1 MQHNRLK
8 SKLENKSGFVVVA
21 ELVGGPGFNAAPI
34 EKFVSSYKEAGD
46 AAVPKGFDFVGIT
59 LPQSPGGVANID
71 PAYVLRR
78 LAEKNLLGEL
88 DFIPHV
94 SCKDH
99 NADAIITS
107 LATYKASGV
116 ENVLA
121 LTGDKQAKAK
131 AVFELESIGLLEL
144 IRNMNN
150 QAYLAA
156 KPENLDNVHQFFA
169 GAAVSPFKYT
179 EASQMQQ
186 YYKMEKK
193 AASGAGFF
201 ITQLGWD
208 WKKSIELFTYC
219 RENGIDVP
227 IIGNVYMLSTSTPAP
242 RLMHDMQLP
251 GCFVSDELLEKL
263 HSETIDGHLDRAA
276 QQVAMYKAIGAAGV
290 DVGGCSSFEMFCDI
304 LNRAAEIGDDWERFK
319 ENLCWPPAGEP
330 FYLYGESGKRVALS
344 TPKKRFK
351 QKFFNF
357 MHRTILDQNY
367 KGFHVFRKVIS
378 ATGAGKGSGTAYGT
392 FNASEKAFKYLMFEC
407 QECGDCYL
415 PENFS
420 LCTIGGC
427 EKGLSNAP
435 CGDSTADGKC
445 GNNLERVCIGERI
458 YNAAAAEKGGLEKL
472 AGTINKPRI
481 HNLEH
486 TSSILNNLFG
496 RDHTGRNPLMYISNL
511 VQASVPKVGAIL
523 KQLSQLGEA
532 KYSSSSGPLNYLK
545 ASIQSQAIGGADYIA
560 VNLDALR
567 DCGTGDAAKT
577 MAEYVTLIHKW
588 GRTVPVCIDSR
599 HIDVLGA
606 GLRQWYSLSRN
617 VKAPL
622 ARISGVSM
630 LDDFGPLR
638 NQYPCSVVV
647 PLVDGAEETQ
657 VSVEKQCELAK
668 QVVSKA
674 TANYGFVPAEIVIE
688 LSVVPIAEDKDAE
701 PNAAGFTCRT
711 FETIRRI
718 RRDRRF
724 KGVHVALQVD
734 NSGRNFPAR
743 KIGLCRAYAAK
754 AMEYGMDAVIA
765 DIGLNYGMSEPDEE
779 LLELVDAFAK
789 LDGSS
794 QSRDKARKLMDDF
807 CSRNRNP
814 EKNKSA
820 SGAVYKEKRDDE
832 SKAAIKIDQFR
843 GSNPVKSQYL
853 DKNETAK

>member
-34 EKFVSSYKEAGD
+34 EKFVSGYKEAGD
-46 AAVPKGFDFVGIT
+46 IAVPKGFDFVGIT

-78 LAEKNLLGEL
+78 LTEKNLLGEL

-99 NADAIITS
+99 NVDAIITS

-116 ENVLA
+116 ENLLA
-121 LTGDKQAKAK
+121 LTGDKPVKAK
-131 AVFELESIGLLEL
+131 CVFELESIGLLEL

-150 QAYLAA
+150 QACLAA
-156 KPENLDNVHQFFA
+156 KPENLEDVHQFFA

-208 WKKSIELFTYC
+208 WKKSVELFTYC

-227 IIGNVYMLSTSTPAP
+227 IIGNVYVLSTSTPAP
-242 RLMHDMQLP
+242 RLMHDIQLP

-263 HSETIDGHLDRAA
+263 HSETIDAHIDRAA

-290 DVGGCSSFEMFCDI
+290 DVGGVNSFEMFCDV
-304 LNRAAEIGDDWERFK
+304 LNRAAEIGDEWERFK
-319 ENLCWPPAGEP
+319 ENLCWPSDNP

-357 MHRTILDQNY
+357 THRAILDQNY
-367 KGFHVFRKVIS
+367 KGFHAFRKVIS
-378 ATGAGKGSGTAYGT
+378 AMGARKGKGAVYSM
-392 FNASEKAFKYLMFEC
+392 FNASEKAFKYLLFEC

-427 EKGLSNAP
+427 EKGMSNAP
-435 CGDSTADGKC
+435 CGDSTADGMC
-445 GNNLERVCIGERI
+445 GNNLKRICIGERI

-496 RDHTGRNPLMYISNL
+496 RDHTGRNPLTYISNL
-511 VQASVPKVGAIL
+511 VHASVPKVGAIL
-523 KQLSQLGEA
+523 KQLSQLGA
-532 KYSSSSGPLNYLK
+532 SKYLSSSGPLNYLK
-545 ASIQSQAIGGADYIA
+545 ASIMSQALGGADYIA
-560 VNLDALR
+560 VNLDALC
-567 DCGTGDAAKT
+567 DGSAQDTAKT
-577 MAEYVTLIHKW
+577 MAEYIALIHKW

-599 HIDVLGA
+599 YIDVLDA

-630 LDDFGPLR
+630 LDDFGSLR
-638 NQYPCSVVV
+638 KKYPCSVVV
-647 PLVDGAEETQ
+647 PLVEDQKTGTGAVALSADRQ
-657 VSVEKQCELAK
+657 WELAG
-668 QVVSKA
+668 QVLSK
-674 TANYGFVPAEIVIE
+674 TTTNYGFAPAEIVIE
-688 LSVVPIAEDKDAE
+688 LSVVPVAEDKSAE
-701 PNAAGFTCRT
+701 PNAASFTCQT
-711 FETIRRI
+711 FETIRKI
-718 RRDRRF
+718 RRNRKF
-724 KGVHVALQVD
+724 KGVRVALQVE

-765 DIGLNYGMSEPDEE
+765 DIGPNYGMSDPDEE

-789 LDGSS
+789 LDGSI

-807 CSRNRNP
+807 CSKNRNP
-814 EKNKSA
+814 EKNKST
-820 SGAVYKEKRDDE
+820 SKSVSTDKRGDE
-832 SKAAIKIDQFR
+832 PKSAIKIDQFR
-843 GSNPVKSQYL
+843 GSPSVKL
-853 DKNETAK
+853 